1 MAVIKI
7 VPFPGPQG
15 SGGSGNI
22 DGGRAGSI
30 YTIVQSINGG
40 NATGQQ
46 NYQTEGR

>member
-1 MAVIKI
+1 MAVVRII
-7 VPFPGPQG
+7 PFPGPQG
-15 SGGSGNI
+15 PVGSGNI

-30 YTIVQSINGG
+30 YTIVQNINGG